1 MSDGKHEALQPKK
14 VWFSNETYD
23 ALVWIAQIFLPA
35 LGVLYAT
42 LAGLWNFPNPEAV
55 VGTIIAIDLFLGAL
69 LKISKSKYDHSTESV
84 DGRLVVEPSNEE
96 GLDIY
101 RVQVPFAALQE
112 KQKVTL
118 EVIPPTRR

>member
-1 MSDGKHEALQPKK
+1 MSDGRHEALKPKK
-14 VWFSNETYD
+14 VWLSNEAYD
-23 ALVWIAQIFLPA
+23 ALVWVAQIFLPA

-42 LAGLWNFPNPEAV
+42 LAGLWGFPNPDAV
-55 VGTIIAIDLFLGAL
+55 VGTIVAVDLFLGAL
-69 LKISKSKYDHSTESV
+69 LKISQSRYNKSTESV

-101 RVQVPFAALQE
+101 RVQVPIAALHE

-118 EVIPPTRR
+118 EVIPPRRV